1 MGKRQRS
8 SPLCGRFAAKKWIQK
23 SILDTKKMYA
33 SSAAAIPIP
42 LHELAAISGGKA
54 SSSTMSDYG
63 NACLAGGGA
72 VAFAAAFTTGPVGIA
87 LGGLAGCAGGMLLQA
102 IR

>member
-1 MGKRQRS
+1 
-8 SPLCGRFAAKKWIQK
+8 
-23 SILDTKKMYA
+23 MYA
-33 SSAAAIPIP
+33 SSAATIPIS
-42 LHELAAISGGKA
+42 LHELAALSGGKS

-63 NACLAGGGA
+63 NACVTGGGA
-72 VAFAAAFTTGPVGIA
+72 VGFAASFAFGLPGIA